1 MRNSSKNYNNH
12 NQQYFDKTLL
22 LRFDI
27 TGYILG
33 FFIIASILSLMVHNV
48 FNQNHTYTNIFFV
61 FPILLVLLFVFLREL
76 RSIFLAPELKIL
88 ILFLVWILFVYFI
101 RIPVNT
107 ESLIKSSI
115 RLSSLL
121 LQILLYFISFKY
133 FYRNSKGLYQIWLYT
148 ATSSIFFLIMS
159 NFFNHN
165 INVLD
170 VMKGVTRYEGISGPN
185 AHGIISALAIISLTA
200 LLTNKKKN
208 ILKKFIIFFFISYA
222 SFNLLI
228 TGSRWSLFIIFVYI
242 MIYSFKIKYSLF
254 VIFITIGTVLLI
266 GIDAYLGSS
275 MLRTVFVS
283 IYHMFPYFRLSEYSI
298 IRRIVPFIWWFE
310 KAKRNFFMPYGLN
323 VFDKEL
329 LKLQPLDGSYLA
341 LLLELG
347 LPGLILILAFIRLI
361 VLHGNEVL
369 KVNIKQDEDDNYKF
383 VKIALAAFLAI
394 SLHGIGETYIFVG
407 IQLGSILFWV
417 IAANLSANYYKLKL
431 KNKGSF
437 YSKI

>member
-1 MRNSSKNYNNH
+1 
-12 NQQYFDKTLL
+12 
-22 LRFDI
+22 
-27 TGYILG
+27 
-33 FFIIASILSLMVHNV
+33 
-48 FNQNHTYTNIFFV
+48 
-61 FPILLVLLFVFLREL
+61 
-76 RSIFLAPELKIL
+76 
-88 ILFLVWILFVYFI
+88 
-101 RIPVNT
+101 
-107 ESLIKSSI
+107 
-115 RLSSLL
+115 
-121 LQILLYFISFKY
+121 
-133 FYRNSKGLYQIWLYT
+133 
-148 ATSSIFFLIMS
+148 MS
-159 NFFNHN
+159 NFFNRN

-170 VMKGVTRYEGISGPN
+170 VIKGVTRYEGISGPN

-200 LLTNKKKN
+200 LLTNKKN

-242 MIYSFKIKYSLF
+242 MTYSFKIKYSLF

-407 IQLGSILFWV
+407 IQLGNILFWV